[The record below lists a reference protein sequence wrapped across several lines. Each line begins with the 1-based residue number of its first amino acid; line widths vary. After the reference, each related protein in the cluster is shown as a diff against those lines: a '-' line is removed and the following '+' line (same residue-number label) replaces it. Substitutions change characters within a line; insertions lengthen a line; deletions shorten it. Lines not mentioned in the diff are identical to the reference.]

1 MNRLPETVNQ
11 QFNQLFAVIVQASDD
26 LKIASAEASLTGDFT
41 TVVAKIYDCKRLQ
54 MLEME
59 LKACLKRF
67 EGNRLSK
74 PVAEPVRSQTRQ
86 ISRKAAR
93 DKLRVRLG
101 DKIIQQSTVSDT
113 FVQTL
118 AELGLEKVARLN
130 KKLSGI
136 ALLAK
141 TPTSGYQTQKFHQG
155 WYVTT
160 HFNTP
165 TAMKMLQDV
174 GRELRMPVDV
184 ELIKNK
190 REFGESRF

>member
-1 MNRLPETVNQ
+1 MNRLPEFVNQ
-11 QFNQLFAVIVQASDD
+11 QFNQLFTVIVQASDD

-41 TVVAKIYDCKRLQ
+41 MVVAKIYDCKRLQ

-67 EGNRLSK
+67 EGNRPSK

-86 ISRKAAR
+86 IRRKAGR
-93 DKLRVRLG
+93 DKLRVKLG

-118 AELGLEKVARLN
+118 AELGLEKIARLN

-141 TPTSGYQTQKFHQG
+141 TPTSGYQTQKYHQG

-165 TAMKMLQDV
+165 TAMKILQDV
-174 GRELRMPVDV
+174 ARELRIP
-184 ELIKNK
+184 LKI
-190 REFGESRF
+190 ESVAP

>member
-11 QFNQLFAVIVQASDD
+11 QFNQLLAAICYAMDD
-26 LKIASAEASLTGDFT
+26 VKIESAEASLIGDFT
-41 TVVAKIYDCKRLQ
+41 AVVAKMNACKSLQ

-67 EGNRLSK
+67 EETRPSK
-74 PVAEPVRSQTRQ
+74 PIAEPVRNQTRQ
-86 ISRKAAR
+86 ISRKAVR
-93 DKLRVRLG
+93 GKLRVKLG
-101 DKIIQQSTVSDT
+101 DKIIEQSTVSDT

-118 AELGLEKVARLN
+118 AELGLEKVAKLN

-136 ALLAK
+136 ALLAR
-141 TPTSGYQTQKFHQG
+141 TPANGGYQTQKYYQG

-165 TAMKMLQDV
+165 TAMKILQDV
-174 GRELRMPVDV
+174 GRELRMPILV
-184 ELIKNK
+184 ETII
-190 REFGESRF
+190 R

>member
-11 QFNQLFAVIVQASDD
+11 QFNQLLAAISYATDD
-26 LKIASAEASLTGDFT
+26 VKIESAEASLIGDFT
-41 TVVAKIYDCKRLQ
+41 AVVAKMNACKSLQ

-67 EGNRLSK
+67 EETRPSK
-74 PVAEPVRSQTRQ
+74 PVAEPVRSQSRR
-86 ISRKAAR
+86 INRKAAR
-93 DKLRVRLG
+93 GKLRVKVG
-101 DKIIQQSTVSDT
+101 EKIIEQSTVSET

-118 AELGLEKVARLN
+118 AELGLEQVAKLN

-136 ALLAK
+136 ALLPR
-141 TPTSGYQTQKFHQG
+141 TPASGYQTQKLHQG

-165 TAMKMLQDV
+165 TAMKMLKDV

-190 REFGESRF
+190 REVGESRY

>member
-11 QFNQLFAVIVQASDD
+11 QFNQLFAAICYAADD
-26 LKIASAEASLTGDFT
+26 FKIESAEASLIGDFT
-41 TVVAKIYDCKRLQ
+41 AVVAKMNAYKSLQ

-67 EGNRLSK
+67 EETRSSK
-74 PVAEPVRSQTRQ
+74 PVAEPVRSQSRR
-86 ISRKAAR
+86 INRKAAR
-93 DKLRVRLG
+93 GKLRVKVG
-101 DKIIQQSTVSDT
+101 EKIIEQPTVSDT

-118 AELGLEKVARLN
+118 AEFGLEKVARLN
-130 KKLSGI
+130 KRLSGI
-136 ALLAK
+136 ALLAR
-141 TPTSGYQTQKFHQG
+141 TPASGYQTQKYHQG

-174 GRELRMPVDV
+174 GRELQIPIRVQSV
-184 ELIKNK
+184 
-190 REFGESRF
+190 